1 MPSYRLIS
9 IFIVALVFQLFTYY
23 RSSNTLNK
31 DCEFESMVSAIL
43 MNDLERLKKCAQN
56 HFDLYQTNEKNEN
69 LLATARKESKEEI
82 VNWLK
87 AFQYIVWM
95 NETDKNDTDH
105 LIRAIIDTSGGIE
118 VTRLNGSV
126 EVSDTSGGIY
136 INQVSEDVIVRRDG
150 SGGLTVRN
158 VDGEIKGVIRNVD

>member
-31 DCEFESMVSAIL
+31 DCEFESLVSAIL

-56 HFDLYQTNEKNEN
+56 HFDLYQTNEKSEN
-69 LLATARKESKEEI
+69 LLAIARKESKEEI

-95 NETDKNDTDH
+95 NETDKNDIDH
-105 LIRAIIDTSGGIE
+105 LIRA
-118 VTRLNGSV
+118 
-126 EVSDTSGGIY
+126 
-136 INQVSEDVIVRRDG
+136 
-150 SGGLTVRN
+150 
-158 VDGEIKGVIRNVD
+158 